1 MIIRI
6 ISCIINAYP
15 EVTGYAF
22 YLYDIRV
29 FEMEQYKGIVK
40 TRTPE
45 RKIML
50 VVVTGIILFLS
61 YQMRNYLYM
70 IMAVVMMTAVFYT
83 KEHIVDKKGV
93 HIVYNFFGIKIPYTW
108 TWDVITIVRP
118 DYTKAKPNVLLEIA
132 KDVTIRGFVFK
143 KSEVQDVM
151 DFIKRM
157 NPNIHVEDFTEEE
170 AARAEEE
177 RKLKMQYAMQRQKA
191 SKKLKKK

>member
-1 MIIRI
+1 MHTRR
-6 ISCIINAYP
+6 SLGMHFSLFN
-15 EVTGYAF
+15 
-22 YLYDIRV
+22 IRV

-70 IMAVVMMTAVFYT
+70 IMAVVMLTAVFYT
-83 KEHIVDKKGV
+83 KEHIVDKNGV
-93 HIVYNFFGIKIPYTW
+93 HIVYNLFGIKIPYTW

-118 DYTKAKPNVLLEIA
+118 DYSKAKPNVLLEIA

-157 NPNIHVEDFTEEE
+157 NPNIQVEDFTEEE

-177 RKLKMQYAMQRQKA
+177 RKAKMAYAMQRKKAEKKQKN
-191 SKKLKKK
+191 KKK

>member
-1 MIIRI
+1 
-6 ISCIINAYP
+6 
-15 EVTGYAF
+15 
-22 YLYDIRV
+22 
-29 FEMEQYKGIVK
+29 MEQYKGIVK

-45 RKIML
+45 RKIIL

-70 IMAVVMMTAVFYT
+70 IMAVVMLTAVFYT
-83 KEHIVDKKGV
+83 KEHIIDKKGV
-93 HIVYNFFGIKIPYTW
+93 HIVYNLFGIRIPYTW

-132 KDVTIRGFVFK
+132 KDVTIRGFVFR

-157 NPNIHVEDFTEEE
+157 NPNIRVEDFTEEE

-177 RKLKMQYAMQRQKA
+177 RKAKMAYAMQRKKAEKKQKD
-191 SKKLKKK
+191 KKK

>member
-1 MIIRI
+1 
-6 ISCIINAYP
+6 
-15 EVTGYAF
+15 
-22 YLYDIRV
+22 
-29 FEMEQYKGIVK
+29 MEEYRGIVK
-40 TRTPE
+40 NRTPE

-61 YQMRNYLYM
+61 YQQRNYLYM
-70 IMAVVMMTAVFYT
+70 ALAVVMMTAVFYT
-83 KEHIVDKKGV
+83 KEHLINKSGV
-93 HIVYNFFGIKIPYTW
+93 HIVYNIFGIKIPYTW

-118 DYTKAKPNVLLEIA
+118 DYTKSKPNVLLEIA

-157 NPNIHVEDFTEEE
+157 NPNIQVEDFTEEE

-177 RKLKMQYAMQRQKA
+177 RKAKMAYAMQRQKA
-191 SKKLKKK
+191 EKKAKKKK

>member
-1 MIIRI
+1 MHF
-6 ISCIINAYP
+6 SLFN
-15 EVTGYAF
+15 
-22 YLYDIRV
+22 IRV

-83 KEHIVDKKGV
+83 KEHIVDQKGV

-157 NPNIHVEDFTEEE
+157 NPNIQVEDFTEEE

-177 RKLKMQYAMQRQKA
+177 RKAKMAYAMQRKKAEKKQKN
-191 SKKLKKK
+191 KKNK

>member
-1 MIIRI
+1 
-6 ISCIINAYP
+6 
-15 EVTGYAF
+15 
-22 YLYDIRV
+22 
-29 FEMEQYKGIVK
+29 
-40 TRTPE
+40 
-45 RKIML
+45 
-50 VVVTGIILFLS
+50 
-61 YQMRNYLYM
+61 
-70 IMAVVMMTAVFYT
+70 
-83 KEHIVDKKGV
+83 
-93 HIVYNFFGIKIPYTW
+93 VYNIFGIKIPYTW

-118 DYTKAKPNVLLEIA
+118 DYSKAKPNVLLEIA

>member
-1 MIIRI
+1 
-6 ISCIINAYP
+6 
-15 EVTGYAF
+15 
-22 YLYDIRV
+22 
-29 FEMEQYKGIVK
+29 MEEYRGIVK
-40 TRTPE
+40 NRTPE

-61 YQMRNYLYM
+61 YQQRNYLYM
-70 IMAVVMMTAVFYT
+70 ALAVVMMTAVFYT
-83 KEHIVDKKGV
+83 KEHLINKSGV
-93 HIVYNFFGIKIPYTW
+93 HIVYNIFGIKIPYTW

-118 DYTKAKPNVLLEIA
+118 DYTKSKPNVLLEIA

-157 NPNIHVEDFTEEE
+157 NPNIQVEDFTEEE

-177 RKLKMQYAMQRQKA
+177 RKAKMAYAMQRQKVE
-191 SKKLKKK
+191 KKAKKKK

>member
-1 MIIRI
+1 MTRV
-6 ISCIINAYP
+6 CI
-15 EVTGYAF
+15 F
-22 YLYDIRV
+22 LYYRSRV
-29 FEMEQYKGIVK
+29 QNMEQYKGIVK
-40 TRTPE
+40 NRTPE
-45 RKIML
+45 RKMLL

-61 YQMRNYLYM
+61 WQQRNWLYM
-70 IMAVVMMTAVFYT
+70 ILALVMMSAVFYT
-83 KEHIVDKKGV
+83 KEHIVDKNGV
-93 HIVYNFFGIKIPYTW
+93 HIVYNIFGIKIPYTW

-118 DYTKAKPNVLLEIA
+118 DYSKAKPNVLLEIA

-170 AARAEEE
+170 AARGEEE

-191 SKKLKKK
+191 SRKLKKK

>member
-1 MIIRI
+1 
-6 ISCIINAYP
+6 
-15 EVTGYAF
+15 
-22 YLYDIRV
+22 
-29 FEMEQYKGIVK
+29 MEEYRGIVK
-40 TRTPE
+40 NRTPE

-61 YQMRNYLYM
+61 YQQRNYLYM
-70 IMAVVMMTAVFYT
+70 ALAVVMMTAVFYT
-83 KEHIVDKKGV
+83 KEHLINKSGV
-93 HIVYNFFGIKIPYTW
+93 HIVYNIFGIKIPYTW

-118 DYTKAKPNVLLEIA
+118 DYTKSKPNVLLEIA

-157 NPNIHVEDFTEEE
+157 NPNIQVEDYTEEE

-177 RKLKMQYAMQRQKA
+177 RKAKMAYAMQRQKA
-191 SKKLKKK
+191 EKKAKKKK

>member
-1 MIIRI
+1 
-6 ISCIINAYP
+6 
-15 EVTGYAF
+15 
-22 YLYDIRV
+22 
-29 FEMEQYKGIVK
+29 MEQYKGIVK
-40 TRTPE
+40 TRTTE

-61 YQMRNYLYM
+61 YRQHNYLYM
-70 IMAVVMMTAVFYT
+70 ALALVMMSAVFYS
-83 KEHIVDKKGV
+83 KEHVIDKKGC

-118 DYTKAKPNVLLEIA
+118 DYTKSRPNVLLEIA

-151 DFIKRM
+151 DFIKRQ
-157 NPNIHVEDFTEEE
+157 NPKIHVEDFTEEE

-177 RKLKMQYAMQRQKA
+177 RKAKMAYAMQRQKA
-191 SKKLKKK
+191 EKKAKKKK